1 MSVTNLT
8 AVAVSTT
15 EIDLSVTADNPF
27 DIDSSPDGSTWTS
40 LVTGQTSSPYQHT
53 GLSPSQRVY
62 YRCTDDAGANYAYSD
77 AYTLPAVP
85 TGLTA
90 STADSG
96 KVSLAW
102 DAASGA
108 ASYVVLRSYDGGR
121 TTTTLTQTC
130 TGTSYDDTGVKVGN
144 LAQYRVRSAVGS
156 DAGVSSSPSDP
167 ATGLRPLSAS
177 HLPALSAVESS
188 ATTIDPSTLLPGA
201 SGTASGGIDP
211 ANIVSASF
219 VVTGH
224 NNYVGGSAGSY
235 PTTASSQ
242 ASQLATDQAAVLAKA
257 AYIDSSQTILSQQ
270 GTLDLSNLTTG
281 NIADGVTI
289 GAVEGTFTHTADYQA
304 KTASILLSA
313 IFQSMVA
320 SGTTLHATSGNSSVV
335 GTFTHT
341 SDYTANSDIAA
352 SIAANYTANTDVA
365 ANYTANTLSVALF
378 AIPTDVVVSGERIE
392 ATSGGGYITGTAPS
406 SGGGITTVILII

>member
-1 MSVTNLT
+1 M
-8 AVAVSTT
+8 
-15 EIDLSVTADNPF
+15 TADNPF

-53 GLSPSQRVY
+53 GLSPGQRVY
-62 YRCTDDAGANYAYSD
+62 YRCTDDAGASYAYSD
-77 AYTLPAVP
+77 AYTLPVAPV
-85 TGLTA
+85 GVTA
-90 STADSG
+90 TTN
-96 KVSLAW
+96 
-102 DAASGA
+102 ASGGIEVEW
-108 ASYVVLRSYDGGR
+108 SSVSGVSGYVIERSYDGGV
-121 TTTTLTQTC
+121 TWVELTH
-130 TGTSYDDTGVKVGN
+130 TGNVTYNDTGVKVGN